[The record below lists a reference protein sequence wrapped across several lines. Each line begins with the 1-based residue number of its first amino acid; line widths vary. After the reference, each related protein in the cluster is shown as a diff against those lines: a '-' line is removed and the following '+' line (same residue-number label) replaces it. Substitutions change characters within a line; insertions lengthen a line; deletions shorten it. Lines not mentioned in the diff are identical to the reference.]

1 MYSASRVGLNSAGLG
16 LWWWTQQRGC
26 SSSVGASVGAVS
38 TAEFGPE
45 TRYFLQQQCAFV
57 ARTHIPT
64 EAFQA
69 LERVV
74 ERVVGAVS
82 LSREGVSWEGGVF

>member
-1 MYSASRVGLNSAGLG
+1 MVDTAAGS
-16 LWWWTQQRGC
+16 QQQCWGQCWC
-26 SSSVGASVGAVS
+26 S
-38 TAEFGPE
+38 AEFGPE
-45 TRYFLQQQCAFV
+45 TRFFLQQQCAFV

-82 LSREGVSWEGGVF
+82 LSREGISWEGGVF